1 MSSAPVRLAIA
12 GLGKIARDQH
22 LPAIVRSD
30 TFALVATVDPTSP
43 AAGDTPHFADLE
55 ALLASDIAVDAVSV
69 CCPPRA
75 RAALARQA
83 LEAGKHVLLEKPP
96 AATMAE
102 AQALAALAEAQ
113 GVAIFA
119 AWHSRYAAGVEPAR
133 AWLAKRAIRAV
144 QIDWREDV
152 RVWHP
157 GQAWIF
163 EAHGFGV
170 FDPAIN
176 ALSIATAILPEA
188 LTVQSATLDIP
199 VNCAAPIAG
208 DVAMMTASGAPVTMG
223 MDFLQTGPQTWD
235 ISVETD
241 AGVLTLSK
249 GGSVLHVDGERLAG
263 EDREYPRLYA
273 RFAECI
279 AAKRSDIDLAPLA
292 LVEEALTIGERRDAP
307 PFHE

>member
-1 MSSAPVRLAIA
+1 MSSAPVRIAIA

-22 LPAIVRSD
+22 LPAIAGSD

-43 AAGDTPHFADLE
+43 PAGNTPHFADLDG
-55 ALLASDIAVDAVSV
+55 LLASDIAVDAVAV

-102 AQALAALAEAQ
+102 AEALAALAEEQ
-113 GVAIFA
+113 GVTIFA
-119 AWHSRYAAGVEPAR
+119 AWHSRFAAGVEPAR
-133 AWLAKRAIRAV
+133 AWLDGRTIRAV
-144 QIDWREDV
+144 HIDWREDV

-163 EAHGFGV
+163 EQDGFGV

-188 LTVQSATLDIP
+188 LTVHSATLDIP
-199 VNCAAPIAG
+199 ANCAAPIAG
-208 DVAMMTASGAPVTMG
+208 DVAMATASGVPVTMG

-235 ISVETD
+235 ITVETD

-249 GGSVLHVDGERLAG
+249 GGSVLQVDGETLAG
-263 EDREYPRLYA
+263 EDHEYPDLYV

-279 AAKRSDIDLAPLA
+279 AAGRSEIDLAPLA
-292 LVEEALTIGERRDAP
+292 LVEKALTIGERRDAP